1 MEIIIAKN
9 SGFCSGV
16 KTAVDTAYNI
26 KNENVYILGELIHNQ
41 SVTDKIIKSGIKVVD
56 DISEIPN
63 GTTVIIRS
71 HGVGKKI
78 FDIAK
83 EKKLNIV
90 DCTCKFVQKTQNI
103 VKEYFEKSYQIIIV
117 GEKNHPE
124 VQGLCGWCNENA
136 IVLTGEEDLNFL
148 NLYEKLCIVAQT
160 TTSNE
165 KFEKIIENIKKVYNK
180 TLEIFKTICY
190 TTIKRQNEA
199 EELSKTCDAIIILGG
214 LNSSNTNKLYD
225 ICINNCKNV
234 YRVNRPAD
242 LDYKCLTNF
251 KKVAIVSGASTPD
264 EQTQEVFSKME
275 KNITEANVATQSVME
290 KAVADLDEGK
300 KDFKKGQIIKAAI
313 SSADDDGL
321 AILLPM
327 NKKETI
333 LPKEQVECEVYD
345 KNDFIE
351 KIGSEIEVMVT
362 GFNPL
367 TISQKSIRKIKE
379 EEALIVEIENGKEFS
394 VIVDAF
400 NKGGLTAKFGSYP
413 VFIPAKEIR
422 SGFVKDL
429 EKYVGK
435 KLRLK
440 VIEIKKDKKKEIIAS
455 QRVILEAEKAE
466 KDKIKA
472 QKEEEFFASIN
483 VNDIVSGKV
492 ERFSDFGAFVSVK
505 GFDCLA
511 HISDLSWTSV
521 KTPADVL
528 EIGQN
533 YDFKILKINAELKKV
548 SIGFKQLQP
557 EPWEAVAEKYHEN
570 DIINGKVVRI
580 APFGAFVE
588 VEKGIDALVRV
599 SEISHEWVENPTT
612 FLAIGQDI
620 EAKIIMLD
628 PINHKMTL
636 SIKALTE
643 APVIEKPIKAKKEKT
658 EKSDNTEST
667 SENSYKER
675 VRKPRFEKKTRDEN
689 EIREWNEGG
698 LGGASIGEML
708 NKK

>member
-1 MEIIIAKN
+1 MEVIIAKN

-16 KTAVDTAYNI
+16 KNAVDTVFNM
-26 KNENVYILGELIHNQ
+26 KSENVYILGELIHNQ
-41 SVTDKIIKSGIKVVD
+41 SVTDKIKESGKKIVNS
-56 DISEIPN
+56 ISEIPN
-63 GTTVIIRS
+63 GNTVIIRS
-71 HGVGKKI
+71 HGVGKEI
-78 FDIAK
+78 YVQAK
-83 EKKLNIV
+83 NKELNVI
-90 DCTCKFVQKTQNI
+90 DCTCKFVQKIQYI
-103 VKEYFEKSYQIIIV
+103 VKEFFEKGYKIIII
-117 GEKNHPE
+117 GQKNHPE
-124 VQGLCGWCNENA
+124 VQGLCGWCDNSA
-136 IVLTGEEDLNFL
+136 IVLTEGEDLNTL
-148 NLYEKLCIVAQT
+148 NSYEKLCIVAQT

-165 KFEKIIENIKKVYNK
+165 KFEKIIQNIKKVYNK

-199 EELSKTCDAIIILGG
+199 KELSFSCDAIIILGG

-225 ICINNCKNV
+225 ICNKNCKNV
-234 YRVNRPAD
+234 YRINSPAD
-242 LDYKCLTNF
+242 LDYKSFTNF
-251 KKVAIVSGASTPD
+251 KKIAIVSGASTPD

-275 KNITEANVATQSVME
+275 NNITEANVATQSAME

-327 NKKETI
+327 NKKETM
-333 LPKEQVECEVYD
+333 LPKEHVDCEVYD

-379 EEALIVEIENGKEFS
+379 EEALILEVEGGKEFS

-440 VIEIKKDKKKEIIAS
+440 VIEIKRDRKKEIIAS
-455 QRVILEAEKAE
+455 QRVILEVEKAE
-466 KDKIKA
+466 KDRIKA
-472 QKEEEFFASIN
+472 EKEDAFFASIN
-483 VNDIVSGKV
+483 VNDIVEGKV

-511 HISDLSWTSV
+511 HISDLSWTGV
-521 KTPADVL
+521 NTPADVL
-528 EIGQN
+528 EIGKV

-548 SIGFKQLQP
+548 SIGYKQLQP
-557 EPWEAVAEKYHEN
+557 EPWEAVSEKYHEG
-570 DIINGKVVRI
+570 DVITGRVVRI

-599 SEISHEWVENPTT
+599 SEISHEWVENPTA
-612 FLAIGQDI
+612 FLTIGQDI

-628 PINHKMTL
+628 TLNHKMTL

-643 APVIEKPIKAKKEKT
+643 APIVEKPVRAKKEK
-658 EKSDNTEST
+658 
-667 SENSYKER
+667 SENFETSTDDSKKER
-675 VRKPRFEKKTRDEN
+675 FRNKPRFEKKTRDEN

>member
-16 KTAVDTAYNI
+16 KNAVDTVFNI
-26 KNENVYILGELIHNQ
+26 KDENVYILGELIHNQ
-41 SVTDKIIKSGIKVVD
+41 TVTDKIMSNGIKTVENID
-56 DISEIPN
+56 AIPN
-63 GTTVIIRS
+63 GTIIIRS
-71 HGVGKKI
+71 HGAGKEI
-78 FDIAK
+78 FDKAA
-83 EKKLNIV
+83 EKGLKII
-90 DCTCKFVQKTQNI
+90 DCTCKFVKKTQNI
-103 VKEYFEKSYQIIIV
+103 VKEYSDSGYKIVII

-124 VQGLCGWCNENA
+124 VKGLCGWCNNEA
-136 IVLTGEEDLNFL
+136 IIFSEEDDVNKL
-148 NLYEKLCIVAQT
+148 NLYDKICIVAQT
-160 TTSNE
+160 TESNE
-165 KFEKIIENIKKVYNK
+165 KFDKIIKNIEKVYNK
-180 TLEIFKTICY
+180 TVEIFKTICY

-199 EELSKTCDAIIILGG
+199 KELSISCDAIIILGG
-214 LNSSNTNKLYD
+214 LNSSNTNKLYN
-225 ICINNCKNV
+225 ICSKNCKYVFRANS
-234 YRVNRPAD
+234 PAD
-242 LDYKCLTNF
+242 LNYKLFTNF

-275 KNITEANVATQSVME
+275 KSITEANQAME
-290 KAVADLDEGK
+290 KAVAELDEGK
-300 KDFKKGQIIKAAI
+300 KEFKKGQILKAAI

-333 LPKEQVECEVYD
+333 LPKEQIDCEVYN
-345 KNDFIE
+345 KNDFID

-367 TISQKSIRKIKE
+367 AISQKSIRKIKE

-400 NKGGLTAKFGSYP
+400 NKGGLTAKYGSYP

-422 SGFVKDL
+422 SGFVKEL

-472 QKEEEFFASIN
+472 EKENEFFASIN
-483 VNDIVSGKV
+483 VGDIVDGKV

-505 GFDCLA
+505 NFDCLA
-511 HISDLSWTSV
+511 HISDLSWTAI
-521 KTPADVL
+521 KNPAEVL
-528 EIGQN
+528 ETGKIYQ
-533 YDFKILKINAELKKV
+533 FKILKINQDAKKV
-548 SIGFKQLQP
+548 SIGYKQLQP
-557 EPWEAVAEKYHEN
+557 EPWDLIAEKYKVD
-570 DIINGKVVRI
+570 DIIKGKVVRI

-588 VEKGIDALVRV
+588 IEKGIDALVRV
-599 SEISHEWVENPTT
+599 SEISYEWVEDPTA
-612 FLAIGQDI
+612 FLAIGQEID
-620 EAKIIMLD
+620 AKITMLD
-628 PINHKMTL
+628 PAARKMTL
-636 SIKALTE
+636 SIKALL
-643 APVIEKPIKAKKEKT
+643 PVPEIQPRQEKPVKKERTEST
-658 EKSDNTEST
+658 EKSNEK
-667 SENSYKER
+667 YER
-675 VRKPRFEKKTRDEN
+675 KPEEPKKARKPRIERKIRDDN